1 MAEASSQEQK
11 LPETPPELPDDEVL
25 YELAD
30 LFRVFGDS
38 TRIKILYALHDDELC
53 VQDIANAVQLSQSAV
68 SHQLRV
74 LKDTK
79 LVRFR
84 RDGKT
89 VYYAHA
95 NTLQVRAPC
104 GRTVK

>member
-1 MAEASSQEQK
+1 MAENALAPEQK
-11 LPETPPELPDDEVL
+11 LPKDPPVLPDDEVL

-74 LKDTK
+74 
-79 LVRFR
+79 R
-84 RDGKT
+84 
-89 VYYAHA
+89 
-95 NTLQVRAPC
+95 
-104 GRTVK
+104 